1 MNGEDRLFFS
11 MERSPNT
18 YNESFRFSNNGI
30 EECEDVI
37 TYVRVKCCSS
47 REGSCDFIE
56 FSPFPFIP
64 FLFLFPL
71 PTSLCSFLPFSVS
84 LSHPFIRNSTPSSI
98 CFFFYSSP
106 SSLPSFV
113 SLLLPPL
120 LLSSSPSFCPLL
132 PPFLPPS
139 SVSQFALSVSPK
151 DPAILVDERTPFQLD
166 ITFEEPFR
174 ENRNVDGN
182 QTLVDFTT
190 IPRIRTSGISN
201 VSVRSVLEACV
212 TNNNE
217 TFTSAWC

>member
-1 MNGEDRLFFS
+1 MTSLNSLPSLSFLSFFS
-11 MERSPNT
+11 FLSPPL
-18 YNESFRFSNNGI
+18 S
-30 EECEDVI
+30 V
-37 TYVRVKCCSS
+37 
-47 REGSCDFIE
+47 
-56 FSPFPFIP
+56 PFYPS
-64 FLFLFPL
+64 LFLSPIPSFVTPL
-71 PTSLCSFLPFSVS
+71 LP
-84 LSHPFIRNSTPSSI
+84 PFVI
-98 CFFFYSSP
+98 FYSSP

-201 VSVRSVLEACV
+201 VLVRSVLEACV

-217 TFTSAWC
+217 TFTSACASLCHLQQTSGEIHLSHSCNLAL